1 MDVAKTDIRYRTTM
15 RSIKL
20 TNVVGD
26 IETKDRMLKDS
37 CQISGG
43 RYKDN
48 VQNDMSNC
56 QAIQRPRMTRTTD
69 LVDVIKIVHVST
81 SCFETSRLESLD
93 QGFSTR
99 VPRKS
104 LGVLQWIVIEKKNK
118 HRKQTFLCRIQRDLK
133 IIPRVPPSV

>member
-37 CQISGG
+37 CQISDG

-56 QAIQRPRMTRTTD
+56 
-69 LVDVIKIVHVST
+69 
-81 SCFETSRLESLD
+81 
-93 QGFSTR
+93 
-99 VPRKS
+99 
-104 LGVLQWIVIEKKNK
+104 
-118 HRKQTFLCRIQRDLK
+118 
-133 IIPRVPPSV
+133 